1 MARKWWNSNYA
12 PNATIDMKNEHGIY
26 IGKWPDCGCV
36 TAACVD
42 DPAHKKD
49 TAKFIADLIKD
60 GRVVERI
67 SPEHWHT
74 VKLGRCQHRMSPK
87 DRKAST
93 DSLKPKTKS

>member
-1 MARKWWNSNYA
+1 M
-12 PNATIDMKNEHGIY
+12 TEHAIY

-42 DPAHKKD
+42 DPEHKKD

-67 SPEHWHT
+67 EAKSWET
-74 VKLGRCQHRMSPK
+74 VELRRCPH
-87 DRKAST
+87 RKA
-93 DSLKPKTKS
+93 KQ